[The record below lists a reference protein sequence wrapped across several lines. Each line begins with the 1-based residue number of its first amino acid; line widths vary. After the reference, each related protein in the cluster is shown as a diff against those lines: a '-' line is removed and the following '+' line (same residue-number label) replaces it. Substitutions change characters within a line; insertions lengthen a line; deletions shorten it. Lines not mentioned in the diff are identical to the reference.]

1 MVRRGSITI
10 IAALVLGLTSF
21 AMAQQKIGRA
31 VHITLKTASQVGTV
45 TLPPGEYEVT
55 HRSSPTGHYME
66 FVRETTTNLGYEG
79 SPTYYER
86 QVVARVDCTMQPL
99 TGKVNKTV
107 IEKEGTRIAGIEI
120 KGEDVSHNF

>member
-1 MVRRGSITI
+1 MVRRGSIAI
-10 IAALVLGLTSF
+10 IAALVLSLASL
-21 AMAQQKIGRA
+21 AVAQHRIGKT

-66 FVRETTTNLGYEG
+66 FARETTTNLGYEG

-86 QVVARVDCTMQPL
+86 QVVARVDCTMEPL
-99 TGKVNKTV
+99 SGKVNKTV
-107 IEKEGTRIAGIEI
+107 IEKEGVRIAGIEI